1 MTDITK
7 SSIRLFLIF
16 VPIVMFAHL
25 DYLAMNQFENRT
37 SPDNATS
44 NMAKLLNV
52 EKAVADN
59 NLSLA
64 TTQNAQVSPNNTM
77 EESYKLLYDA
87 LLNYQNGAFTSADSL
102 TITEI
107 AMGCPTL
114 QGSAVSQAATLY
126 NVVYQTAEV
135 FDNYCPEWVDKS
147 MQITHEDTTNGEL
160 VFGYSIY
167 PIPNNGSFY
176 LKGSLDNGY
185 QITIS
190 NSDGRKVFEM
200 NFNAESKQEF
210 IQTNLVSGSYLVS
223 LKNSKNEEVYKQK
236 IIILE

>member
-1 MTDITK
+1 M
-7 SSIRLFLIF
+7 L

-25 DYLAMNQFENRT
+25 DYLAMNHFENRT
-37 SPDNATS
+37 SPDNANS

-64 TTQNAQVSPNNTM
+64 TTQNAQVMPNNSM
-77 EESYKLLYDA
+77 EESYKLLYAA

-114 QGSAVSQAATLY
+114 QGSAVSHAATLY

-135 FDNYCPEWVDKS
+135 FDNYCPEWVDKN
-147 MQITHEDTTNGEL
+147 MQISTENEL
-160 VFGYSIY
+160 NNVAAITYSIY
-167 PIPNNGSFY
+167 PIPNNGEFK
-176 LKGSLDNGY
+176 LRGMIEKGYTVEITSMDGKSVY
-185 QITIS
+185 QQVFISESTEETI
-190 NSDGRKVFEM
+190 KTTL
-200 NFNAESKQEF
+200 Q
-210 IQTNLVSGSYLVS
+210 SGSYTVILTNTDGIS
-223 LKNSKNEEVYKQK
+223 LYKEK
-236 IIILE
+236 IVILN